1 MSTIA
6 LLRCPALI
14 IAMAGA
20 LLPGGAH
27 AQSLSVAQE
36 RALGIGD
43 SFKEC
48 ADCPEMVV
56 VPPGS
61 FVMGSPPNEPGR
73 GVIVGL
79 PNEPQVDGEGPQRQ
93 VRFERR
99 FAVGKFAVTFAEWDA
114 CVADGGCNGY
124 RPYDVDWGRGKLPVI
139 NVSWNHAKAY
149 VAWLSRKTGKPYR
162 LLSEA
167 EREYVARAG
176 TTTPYWWGSTISPQ
190 QANYKTAA
198 FVRFSDQRTVPVDSF
213 QPNPWGLYQVHGNV
227 YDWVED
233 CWNDTYRDAPTDG
246 SARTSGDCVRHVIRG
261 GCFDDFPDSLRSA
274 GRGWVSPP
282 SRGANIV
289 GFRVART
296 LEP

>member
-1 MSTIA
+1 MSMIA
-6 LLRCPALI
+6 LLRCSALI
-14 IAMAGA
+14 VATAGA
-20 LLPGGAH
+20 LLHGGAH

-36 RALGIGD
+36 RALGVGD

-61 FVMGSPPNEPGR
+61 FVMGSPLNEPGR
-73 GVIVGL
+73 GFIVGL
-79 PNEPQVDGEGPQRQ
+79 PNEPQIDGEGPQRQ

-114 CVADGGCNGY
+114 CVADGGCNRH

-149 VAWLSRKTGKPYR
+149 VAWLSQKTGKPYR

-167 EREYVARAG
+167 EREYVTRAG

-213 QPNPWGLYQVHGNV
+213 APNPWGLYQVHGNV

-246 SARTSGDCVRHVIRG
+246 AARISADCVRHVIRG
-261 GCFDDFPDSLRSA
+261 GSFDDFPASLRSA

-282 SRGANIV
+282 SRGAILI
-289 GFRVART
+289 GFRVARA